1 VYNYYKCPV
10 VIDLDMWIFFAANA
24 HRRGK
29 LTGNLCKPFGKS
41 NRGFPPIFPC
51 LGRKYQLTGKL
62 EQKLWHIHKNENDA
76 FVETFKMMLV
86 NIHRLSQVENPKKH
100 SKFYTRDA

>member
-1 VYNYYKCPV
+1 
-10 VIDLDMWIFFAANA
+10 MWIFFAANA

-51 LGRKYQLTGKL
+51 LGRTYQLTGKL
-62 EQKLWHIHKNENDA
+62 EQQLWHIHKNENDA

-86 NIHRLSQVENPKKH
+86 NMTQVEPGGKPEETLQVLHTGCMISQVDLQNG
-100 SKFYTRDA
+100 A